1 MCGICGVAWTD
12 EHAPLEQAVLDRMT
26 DVLAHRGPD
35 DRGTWSDRGVALGF
49 RRLAIIDLVAG
60 NQPMSNEDGTVW
72 IVFNGEIYNF
82 QSLRNRLEGLKHTF
96 RTLSDT
102 EAIVHLYED
111 EGPACLER
119 LRGMFALAIWDGRE
133 RRLLLARDRLGKKP
147 LVYRHEP
154 GRIAFGSE
162 LKSLL
167 QLPGVPREL
176 DPTSLD
182 HYLALQYVP
191 HPRTIFRGIQKLP
204 PGHYLIWQDG
214 RITIERYWQLDFNR
228 EHDLTEA
235 EYSRRL
241 RETLTEATRLRM
253 IADVPLGAFL
263 SGGIDSTITV
273 GLMQHAAAEPVK
285 TFSIGFP
292 VADFDETRYARLAAE
307 HLKTDHHEFVVEPNC
322 VEILPQLVWH
332 YDEPFADSSAIPTFY
347 VSQLTREHV
356 TVALTGDAGDEL
368 FAGYPRYRAVKLA
381 SLFDDLPWA
390 ARALIA
396 SPLWQ
401 YLPASVRQKS
411 KRRQFKK
418 LVAHLRESPERR
430 YARWVTI
437 FDEPARADLYADD
450 FIAEL
455 EDADPADLLLD
466 SYSHS
471 TKRDIVSRTSVVDIE
486 TYLPCDLLT
495 KVDIASMANSLECRS
510 PFLDH
515 HVVELA
521 VAMPASLKM
530 PRLRGKH
537 ILRRTFAD
545 LLPRAIQR
553 RGKMGFGVP
562 LDSWF
567 RGELSG
573 YLQEILLDPLTL
585 GRGYFRPDAVRRLID
600 DHLARRWD
608 HAYRLW
614 ALLMFELWHRTYLD
628 ESEPPLAPPQSQL
641 VTSNAHRLTPPVV
654 PRENLKRI

>member
-1 MCGICGVAWTD
+1 MCGICGIAWTND
-12 EHAPLEQAVLDRMT
+12 REPPESAVLDRMT

-35 DRGTWSDRGVALGF
+35 DRGVWRDDGVALGF
-49 RRLAIIDLVAG
+49 RRLSIIDLSG
-60 NQPMSNEDGTVW
+60 GSQPMSNEDGSIW

-82 QSLRNRLEGLKHTF
+82 QALRHRLEGNKHTF
-96 RTLSDT
+96 RTASDT
-102 EAIVHLYED
+102 ETILHLYED
-111 EGPACLER
+111 EGPACVER
-119 LRGMFALAIWDGRE
+119 LRGMFAFAIWDGRE
-133 RRLLLARDRLGKKP
+133 RRLMLARDRLGVKP

-154 GRIAFGSE
+154 DRLIFASE

-167 QLPGVPREL
+167 QVPDVPREL
-176 DPTSLD
+176 DPTALD

-204 PGHYLIWQDG
+204 PAHYAIWQNG
-214 RITIERYWQLDFNR
+214 RIELVRYWEPDWNR
-228 EHDLTEA
+228 EQPLSEP
-235 EYSRRL
+235 EYRERL
-241 RETLTEATRLRM
+241 RDTLAEATRLRM

-273 GLMQHAAAEPVK
+273 GLMQQVAERPVK

-292 VADFDETRYARLAAE
+292 VAEFDETRFARLAAD
-307 HLKTDHHEFVVEPNC
+307 HLKTDHHEFTVEPSC
-322 VEILPQLVWH
+322 VEILPRLVWH
-332 YDEPFADSSAIPTFY
+332 FDEPFADSSAIPTFY
-347 VSQLTREHV
+347 VSQLTRQHV

-381 SLFDDLPWA
+381 AYFDRLPGA
-390 ARALIA
+390 LRATVA
-396 SPLWQ
+396 SPIWQ

-437 FDEPARADLYADD
+437 FDEPARVDLYEDD

-455 EDADPADLLLD
+455 EDADPAGFLL
-466 SYSHS
+466 S
-471 TKRDIVSRTSVVDIE
+471 TYARSRRRDIVSRTSFVDIE

-521 VAMPASLKM
+521 VQMPISLKM
-530 PRLRGKH
+530 PYLNGKH
-537 ILRRTFAD
+537 ILKRTFSD
-545 LLPRAIQR
+545 LLPPEIVKRP
-553 RGKMGFGVP
+553 KMGFGVP

-567 RGELSG
+567 RGELVG
-573 YLQEILLDPLTL
+573 YLRNVLLDSHTL
-585 GRGYFRPDAVRRLID
+585 GRGYFRPDAVRRLVD
-600 DHLARRWD
+600 DHQAGRWD
-608 HAYRLW
+608 HSYRLW
-614 ALLMFELWHRTYLD
+614 SLLFFELWHRMYLD
-628 ESEPPLAPPQSQL
+628 ETDLLQSAPGACVS
-641 VTSNAHRLTPPVV
+641 V
-654 PRENLKRI
+654 